1 MPWIVRKNFFNGVR
15 VVREGTILE
24 EVEERFA
31 DFVDEPPVKV
41 AEGIAEAERE
51 QRRKHKPKLVLKAKY
66 KRKGRTKRF
75 APGFSK
81 VLGRPNYLDAAE
93 SPLSLQFPTKFL
105 LDFMTQE
112 S

>member
-1 MPWIVRKNFFNGVR
+1 MLWIVRKNFFNGVR

-66 KRKGRTKRF
+66 RRKGRTKRF
-75 APGFSK
+75 APGTGK
-81 VLGRPNYLDAAE
+81 
-93 SPLSLQFPTKFL
+93 T
-105 LDFMTQE
+105 
-112 S
+112 